1 MHIFLSLSLPLSG
14 SLSLSSSARK
24 GVYKFGFEWITK
36 AHRRR
41 RCWTVVSLWFVLFAF
56 EWITERVTGCV
67 KCCLATV
74 GLSSTAPALEPPWSR
89 NSRFWSLLQ
98 HKHRCSLSG
107 NSCNIRQTKTILERQ
122 QNCHQQH
129 VCLYD
134 RRKRKQS
141 YRTSGTTV
149 MADNITIIEIATF
162 STPTGLAKH
171 HHHQHP
177 ILMRTSTLG
186 ELQKSLWQQC
196 HYCQNY
202 HHQQLCLPLG
212 EQITWKTMYLFCVY
226 FHIFLSQN
234 INDQQSSTLLHAAH
248 HCK

>member
-1 MHIFLSLSLPLSG
+1 MFPTSG
-14 SLSLSSSARK
+14 SKVKRWFSDVWVPK
-24 GVYKFGFEWITK
+24 
-36 AHRRR
+36 
-41 RCWTVVSLWFVLFAF
+41 LWLCPKK
-56 EWITERVTGCV
+56 IG
-67 KCCLATV
+67 CLAYKQ
-74 GLSSTAPALEPPWSR
+74 P
-89 NSRFWSLLQ
+89 F
-98 HKHRCSLSG
+98 
-107 NSCNIRQTKTILERQ
+107 
-122 QNCHQQH
+122 CHQQH